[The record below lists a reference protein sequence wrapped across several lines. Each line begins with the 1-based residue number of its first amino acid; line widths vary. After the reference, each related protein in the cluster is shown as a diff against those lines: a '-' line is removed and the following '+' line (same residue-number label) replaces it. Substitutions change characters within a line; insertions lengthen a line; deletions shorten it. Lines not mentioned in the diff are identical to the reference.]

1 MPVAV
6 DEGHG
11 ATLGL
16 GTSTWDTAALIKS
29 IAFSGATRA
38 ALETTHLATA
48 NGRSFMPEDLP
59 DYGEMDVEFYHIDSI
74 APPYAAAE
82 TITVTY
88 PLGSGQSG
96 AATFA
101 CSGFCTDYKPGDPTG
116 VGEIMMG
123 SAKWKFTGAPTFTA
137 AT

>member
-1 MPVAV
+1 MPTAV
-6 DEGHG
+6 DEAHG

-16 GTSTWDTAALIKS
+16 GTSSWDSTALIKS
-29 IAFSGATRA
+29 IQFSGATRA
-38 ALETTHLATA
+38 SLETTHLATSSA
-48 NGRSFMPEDLP
+48 RTFMPEDLP
-59 DYGEMDVEFYHIDSI
+59 DYGDMTVEFYHIDSI

-88 PLGSGQSG
+88 PLGAGQSG

-101 CSGFCTDYKPGDPTG
+101 CSGFLTDYKPGDPVG
-116 VGEIMMG
+116 VGEIMLG

>member
-16 GTSTWDTAALIKS
+16 GTSTWDTAALITS
-29 IAFSGATRA
+29 IQFSAISRA
-38 ALETTHLATA
+38 SLETTHLATA
-48 NGRSFMPEDLP
+48 NAKTFMPEDLP
-59 DYGEMDVEFYHIDSI
+59 DYGTLTVEFLHIDAI

-88 PLGSGQSG
+88 PVGVGQSG
-96 AATFA
+96 AATIA
-101 CSGFCTDYKPGDPTG
+101 CSGFLTEYTPGSPENGVIMRGMAVFKLTG
-116 VGEIMMG
+116 Q
-123 SAKWKFTGAPTFTA
+123 ATFTP

>member
-1 MPVAV
+1 MPTAV

-11 ATLGL
+11 ATLAL
-16 GTSTWDTAALIKS
+16 GTATWDTAALIKS
-29 IAFSGATRA
+29 ITFDAITRQ
-38 ALETTHLATA
+38 ALETTHLATT

-59 DYGEMDVEFYHIDSI
+59 DYGSLTVEFFHIDAI

-82 TITVTY
+82 TITVNY
-88 PLGSGQSG
+88 PVGSGQSG
-96 AATFA
+96 AATIA
-101 CSGFCTDYKPGDPTG
+101 CSGFLVDYTPGSPA

-123 SAKWKFTGAPTFTA
+123 TAKWKLTGAMTFTA

>member
-11 ATLGL
+11 ATLSL
-16 GTSTWDTAALIKS
+16 GTHTWDTAALLTS
-29 IAFSGATRA
+29 IQFSAISRA
-38 ALETTHLATA
+38 PLETSHLATTNA
-48 NGRSFMPEDLP
+48 KTFMPEDLP
-59 DYGEMDVEFYHIDSI
+59 DYGTLTVEFYHIDAI

-88 PLGSGQSG
+88 PIGAGQSV
-96 AATFA
+96 AATIA
-101 CSGFCTDYKPGDPTG
+101 CSGFLTDYTPGGAENGVIMKGTAVWKLTG
-116 VGEIMMG
+116 VM
-123 SAKWKFTGAPTFTA
+123 TFTA

>member
-1 MPVAV
+1 MPTAV

-11 ATLGL
+11 ATLTL
-16 GTSTWDTAALIKS
+16 GTHTWDTAALIKS
-29 IAFSGATRA
+29 ISFDAIARQ

-48 NGRSFMPEDLP
+48 NGRTFMPEDLP
-59 DYGEMDVEFYHIDSI
+59 DYGSLTVEFYHIDAI

-82 TITVTY
+82 TVTVTY
-88 PLGSGQSG
+88 PIGTGQSAG
-96 AATFA
+96 ATIA
-101 CSGFCTDYKPGDPTG
+101 CSGFLTEYTPGSPA

-123 SAKWKFTGAPTFTA
+123 TAKWKLTGPMTFTA

>member
-1 MPVAV
+1 MPTAV

-16 GTSTWDTAALIKS
+16 GTHTWDTAALIKS
-29 IAFSGATRA
+29 IAFDAIARQS
-38 ALETTHLATA
+38 LETTNLATA
-48 NGRSFMPEDLP
+48 NARTFMPEDLP
-59 DYGEMDVEFYHIDSI
+59 DYGSVTVEFYHIDAI

-82 TITVTY
+82 TLTITY
-88 PLGSGQSG
+88 PVGSGQSG
-96 AATFA
+96 AATIAGSAFLV
-101 CSGFCTDYKPGDPTG
+101 DYTPGSPA

-123 SAKWKFTGAPTFTA
+123 SAKWKFTGVLTFSA